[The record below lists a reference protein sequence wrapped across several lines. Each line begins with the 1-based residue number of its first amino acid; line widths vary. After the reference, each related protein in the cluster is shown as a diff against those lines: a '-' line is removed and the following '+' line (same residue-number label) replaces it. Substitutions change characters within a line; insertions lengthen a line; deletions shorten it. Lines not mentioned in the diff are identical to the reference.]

1 MYEGKCAEV
10 LSFYSKTGRSSGAT
24 LVRRPIPLRSES
36 IVYNFDPCTV
46 TLMSVHASEFSN
58 CIELMQPDIKES
70 FRFLFFSF
78 IKGGGGATPFFLGF
92 VWLFIFFSRAFSCS
106 QVHVYYFRYFI
117 TYFLNEVS
125 VCIKKLFL
133 NFLHIVNVTY
143 RYGA

>member
-78 IKGGGGATPFFLGF
+78 IKGGGGRRLSSSDLSDYSFFFLARFHAPKCTFTILGI
-92 VWLFIFFSRAFSCS
+92 LSHIF
-106 QVHVYYFRYFI
+106 
-117 TYFLNEVS
+117 
-125 VCIKKLFL
+125 
-133 NFLHIVNVTY
+133 
-143 RYGA
+143 